1 MNSPNP
7 MPGSRRC
14 ARAVGFILFPV
25 FLTAQAAA
33 QPPAKPE
40 ATPGISR
47 YYGKQRVAELVKDI
61 DAIISDRNFT
71 DATWGISIISCN
83 SGELLYQHEGR
94 KNRQVASN
102 LKLLTTMTALRRLGE
117 TYRYTTGIYATG
129 EITPTGELLGDLVV
143 RTGGDPSL
151 SPVFGVEPTEVMR
164 SWARALDSMGI
175 RSIRN
180 VIVDASIF
188 DDVPYAPGWSWD
200 DESYGFN
207 AQISAAALYDNSV
220 EVTVTPGK
228 APGRP
233 VSIDL
238 YPSTAYVTL
247 KVTATTTRADSA
259 STLDIRRERGGS
271 TITVSGNIALGSDPY
286 VEHISVEKPPLF
298 FATVLREELERS
310 GITVRGSPY
319 DAADYPEQGR
329 YPTAREVAI
338 YRSPPLSD
346 IVATTNKQSLNLAT
360 EMLVKKI
367 GREATGSG
375 STSAGLDVI
384 RRQLSEIGVDVEH
397 IRLFDGSGL
406 SRQNM
411 IAPTDITTML
421 RWARGAPF
429 YPSFLA
435 SLSVA
440 GVDGTL
446 GGRLKGTLAAG
457 NIYAKTGYL
466 NGIRAVSGYARTR
479 EGEWLAFSIVTNNYS
494 VPTGVVNTAQDLIL
508 MRLASFSRKS

>member
-1 MNSPNP
+1 MNRSYES
-7 MPGSRRC
+7 PGSRRH
-14 ARAVGFILFPV
+14 ARLIGFILFPV
-25 FLTAQAAA
+25 LLTAQVAA
-33 QPPAKPE
+33 QQPTKPE
-40 ATPGISR
+40 ATPGVSR
-47 YYGKQRVAELVKDI
+47 YYGKQRVTELTKDI

-71 DATWGISIISCN
+71 DATWGISIVSCN
-83 SGELLYQHEGR
+83 TGELLYQHDGR
-94 KNRQVASN
+94 KNRQIASN
-102 LKLLTTMTALRRLGE
+102 LKLLTTMTTLRRLGG
-117 TYRYTTGIYATG
+117 TYRYTTGVYVTG

-151 SPVFGVEPTEVMR
+151 SPTFGINPADVLK
-164 SWARALDSMGI
+164 SWAWALDSMGI
-175 RSIRN
+175 RSVRN
-180 VIVDASIF
+180 VIVDASVF

-220 EVTVTPGK
+220 EITVAPGRT
-228 APGRP
+228 PGRP

-247 KVTATTTRADSA
+247 KVTATTTRTDSA

-271 TITVSGNIALGSDPY
+271 TITVSGNIAVGSEPY
-286 VEHISVEKPPLF
+286 VEHISIEKPPLF
-298 FATVLREELERS
+298 FATLLREELERS

-319 DAADYPEQGR
+319 DAADYPEQGV

-338 YRSPPLSD
+338 YRSPSLAD
-346 IVATTNKQSLNLAT
+346 IVAATNKQSLNLAA
-360 EMLVKKI
+360 EMMVKKI
-367 GREATGSG
+367 GRESTGSG
-375 STSAGLDVI
+375 STAAGLDVI
-384 RRQLSEIGVDVEH
+384 KRQLSELGVDAEH

-411 IAPTDITTML
+411 VAPADITEIL
-421 RWARGAPF
+421 RKVRGTPIF
-429 YPSFLA
+429 PDFLA

-446 GGRLKGTLAAG
+446 GNRLKGTLAAG
-457 NIYAKTGYL
+457 NIFAKSGYL
-466 NGIRAVSGYARTR
+466 SGIRAVSGYARTR